1 MSRMKGIILAGGAG
15 SRMYPIS
22 QLYSKQLT
30 LIYDKPLIYYPLSIL
45 MLGGIKDILIISN
58 NETIPLY
65 HKLFKDGSHLGLNIE
80 YAEQSAPNGI
90 AESFI
95 LGDKFIGNDRVTL
108 ILGDNIFYG
117 NLDFF
122 KRAIERKHGAT
133 VFGYRVNDPE
143 RYGIV
148 EFDEKGR
155 AISIEEKPKEPKSDF
170 AVPGLYVYDNQV
182 VSISKNLKPS
192 PRGELEITDV
202 NVEYLKN
209 GKLMVEKIGR
219 GVAWLDTGTPE
230 SLLQA
235 SNFFGVIEDRQGLKV
250 ACIEEIAL
258 HMKFVDSNG
267 FSKLVE
273 AMPKCYYRT
282 YLEKILREL

>member
-1 MSRMKGIILAGGAG
+1 MKGIILAGGAG

-45 MLGGIKDILIISN
+45 MLSDIKEVLIISN
-58 NETIPLY
+58 EETIPLY
-65 HKLFKDGSHLGLNIE
+65 QKLFSDGSEYGMKIE
-80 YAEQSAPNGI
+80 YALQTAPNGI

-95 LGDKFIGNDRVTL
+95 IGEEFIGNDGATL

-117 NLDFF
+117 NLDFIY
-122 KRAIERKHGAT
+122 RAIQKNEGAT
-133 VFGYRVNDPE
+133 IFGYRVNDPE

-148 EFDEKGR
+148 EFNENGK
-155 AISIEEKPKEPKSDF
+155 AISIEEKPAKPRSNY
-170 AVPGLYVYDNQV
+170 AVPGLYVYDNEV
-182 VSISKNLKPS
+182 VRIAKSIKPS
-192 PRGELEITDV
+192 ARGELEITDV
-202 NVEYLKN
+202 NNVYLQK
-209 GKLMVEKIGR
+209 GKLNVEKIGR

-250 ACIEEIAL
+250 ACIEEIAYNKGFIDKK
-258 HMKFVDSNG
+258 KFTEIISGIPRSLYKD
-267 FSKLVE
+267 
-273 AMPKCYYRT
+273 
-282 YLEKILREL
+282 YLERILKEN